1 MREGE
6 GKSEGTLGTS
16 RASIWLKAWLQSHRE
31 VTSIT
36 APDRKKTET
45 VWTEHSESPCATVTF
60 GETNTYFRVGVEP
73 YRAGVGVTFG
83 LRTTYFETDR
93 MRDAKDSVPMRP
105 DEHGRERHSTRRSV
119 GYLLLHCF

>member
-1 MREGE
+1 MD
-6 GKSEGTLGTS
+6 
-16 RASIWLKAWLQSHRE
+16 RALE
-31 VTSIT
+31 EPVC
-36 APDRKKTET
+36 
-45 VWTEHSESPCATVTF
+45 CATVTF

-73 YRAGVGVTFG
+73 YRAVVGVTFG

-105 DEHGRERHSTRRSV
+105 DEQGRERHSTRRSV